1 MSTVNSGDLDP
12 FIVNAVKKFLT
23 DMGYEVN
30 DHEGQFVLSL
40 NNQLVVTE
48 PLTGRELQQYAIW
61 IERMRENQL
70 LKLYHFYWK
79 AGTMSSA
86 LGTCVSDAATH
97 AGIGNG
103 ATAALEMY
111 SCGMDPIAFYD
122 VQAKAWM
129 IKDGA
134 NLAV

>member
-1 MSTVNSGDLDP
+1 MSTVDSGELDT
-12 FIVNAVKKFLT
+12 FIVNAVKKFLM
-23 DMGYEVN
+23 DMGYEVDTHDN
-30 DHEGQFVLSL
+30 QYVLSH
-40 NNQLVVTE
+40 NNELVVTE

-79 AGTMSSA
+79 NGSVSSA

-103 ATAALEMY
+103 AVAALEMY

-122 VQAKAWM
+122 VQAKAWT
-129 IKDGA
+129 IKEGA

>member
-1 MSTVNSGDLDP
+1 MSTVNSGDLDL
-12 FIVNAVKKFLT
+12 FIVNAVKVFLA
-23 DMGYEVN
+23 DMGYEVD
-30 DHEGQFVLSL
+30 DHENQFILSY

-79 AGTMSSA
+79 TGSMSSA
-86 LGTCVSDAATH
+86 LGTCVSDAATQ
-97 AGIGNG
+97 AGIGGG
-103 ATAALEMY
+103 AIAALDMY

-122 VQAKAWM
+122 IHAKAWM
-129 IKDGA
+129 VKDGA